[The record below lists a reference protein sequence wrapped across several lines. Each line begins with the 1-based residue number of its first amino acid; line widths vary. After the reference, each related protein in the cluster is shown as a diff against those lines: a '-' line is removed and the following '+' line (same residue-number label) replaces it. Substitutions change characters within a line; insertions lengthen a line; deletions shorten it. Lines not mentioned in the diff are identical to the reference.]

1 MRSKASA
8 TVALLA
14 LAVLTTYAAPQGRNA
29 APQGENAAPQ
39 AGNGAPQAGRGAGQ
53 RQAPSTTA
61 TPANDP
67 KKVIETMQ
75 DNLGMLRGMRR
86 EDAVNRIEMWGTT
99 GTKMIDGKAVPLT
112 NWRMSVNYTMNGL
125 RFDYTPQGGK
135 RTIEVVS
142 DKYAWN
148 EDMPGG
154 KATAMPAALQERQ
167 VQFVLTPI
175 GMAKAAKA
183 AGDMA
188 RVMTTGGVTTLTF
201 PTNGAT
207 ITATLNK
214 YMQPVKAQARL
225 GATVLDVTYDQYGD
239 WNDDAKADVYLP
251 KHVVETQNGMTVLD
265 LTIKNTNTYNPYV
278 ITPVPANVKNA
289 GGAAGARSN

>member
-8 TVALLA
+8 TVAILA
-14 LAVLTTYAAPQGRNA
+14 LAVLTTYAQAPQG
-29 APQGENAAPQ
+29 
-39 AGNGAPQAGRGAGQ
+39 GRGAGQ

-61 TPANDP
+61 TPTNDA

-86 EDAVNRIEMWGTT
+86 EDAVNRIEMWGTS
-99 GTKMIDGKAVPLT
+99 GTRTIDGKAVALT
-112 NWRMSVNYTMNGL
+112 NWRISANYTMNGL

-148 EDMPGG
+148 EETPGG
-154 KATAMPAALQERQ
+154 KATPMPATLQERQ
-167 VQFVLTPI
+167 VQLLLTPV

-183 AGDMA
+183 AADAAKISTVAGA
-188 RVMTTGGVTTLTF
+188 TTLTF
-201 PTNGAT
+201 PASGAT

-214 YMQPVKAQARL
+214 YMEPVKAEARY
-225 GATVLDVTYDQYGD
+225 GTTVLTATYDQYGD
-239 WNDDAKADVYLP
+239 WNDDAKADIYLP
-251 KHVVETQNGMTVLD
+251 KHLVETQNGMTVLD
-265 LTIKNTNTYNPYV
+265 LTITNTNTYNPYV
-278 ITPVPANVKNA
+278 IMPIPANVKG

>member
-1 MRSKASA
+1 MVRKASA
-8 TVALLA
+8 IVACLA
-14 LAVLTTYAAPQGRNA
+14 LSVLTTYAQGGR
-29 APQGENAAPQ
+29 
-39 AGNGAPQAGRGAGQ
+39 AGGQ
-53 RQAPSTTA
+53 RQAPSTTGQ
-61 TPANDP
+61 PGNDV
-67 KKVIETMQ
+67 KKVVETMQ
-75 DNLGMLRGMRR
+75 DNLGMLRGMQRN
-86 EDAVNRIEMWGTT
+86 DSVNRIEMWGEN
-99 GTKMIDGKAVPLT
+99 GTKAIGGKATTLT
-112 NWRMSVNYTMNGL
+112 TWKISINYNMNGL
-125 RFDYTPQGGK
+125 RFDYMPQGGQ

-148 EDMPGG
+148 EDTPGG
-154 KATAMPAALQERQ
+154 KATPMPAAVAERQ
-167 VQFVLTPI
+167 LQLVLTPM

-188 RVMTTGGVTTLTF
+188 KVTVAAGVTTLTF
-201 PTNGAT
+201 PSNGAT

-214 YMQPVKAQARL
+214 YMEPVKAQARL
-225 GATVLDVTYDQYGD
+225 GTTTLDVTYDQYGD